1 MTKAI
6 FLDQGSDKA
15 IEYFKD
21 KMKQRETN
29 SSARKDLF
37 ISLYDQLDLSTSTD
51 LSLEQFREK
60 YLASQSL
67 AARRA
72 KETYL
77 ADKMDRLLF
86 EKDFDDIDRIF
97 KLYTVMKQEREVG
110 GEAYMLDEGSLQVT
124 NVSLGRK
131 LTPE

>member
-6 FLDQGSDKA
+6 FLDQGSDQA
-15 IEYFKD
+15 IEFFKD

-60 YLASQSL
+60 YLAS
-67 AARRA
+67 
-72 KETYL
+72 
-77 ADKMDRLLF
+77 
-86 EKDFDDIDRIF
+86 
-97 KLYTVMKQEREVG
+97 
-110 GEAYMLDEGSLQVT
+110 
-124 NVSLGRK
+124 
-131 LTPE
+131 